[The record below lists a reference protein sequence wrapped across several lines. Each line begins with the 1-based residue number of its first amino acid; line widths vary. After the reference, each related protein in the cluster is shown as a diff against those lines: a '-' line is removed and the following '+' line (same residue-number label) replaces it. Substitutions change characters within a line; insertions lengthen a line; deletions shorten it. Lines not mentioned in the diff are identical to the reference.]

1 MVILSF
7 LSYSYFY
14 SRSGMREKAPMIFYN
29 NYNVKIVCVLNCC
42 MAISSRVIFSF
53 CLTMMTLGLIPHP
66 ALHRTTG
73 NRGLVTSNHGN
84 QTPQVCVQ
92 SEEGYIAVE
101 FHLNVI
107 FWLPYEFRFSRKQS
121 ISRVNRL
128 FIKCR
133 NCALC
138 QGKWHPIR
146 QIFSRHL
153 QRRNRPNYPSW
164 KHSLARSKGKVFL
177 PIGLEKLILRKE
189 QLS

>member
-1 MVILSF
+1 
-7 LSYSYFY
+7 
-14 SRSGMREKAPMIFYN
+14 
-29 NYNVKIVCVLNCC
+29 
-42 MAISSRVIFSF
+42 
-53 CLTMMTLGLIPHP
+53 MTLSLTSRP
-66 ALHRTTG
+66 ALHRTTK

-84 QTPQVCVQ
+84 KTPQVFAQ
-92 SEEGYIAVE
+92 NEEGYIAAE

-138 QGKWHPIR
+138 QWKWYSIR

-153 QRRNRPNYPSW
+153 QRRNRPNSPSW
-164 KHSLARSKGKVFL
+164 KYSLSRSKGKAFL
-177 PIGLEKLILRKE
+177 TTGLEKLILRKE